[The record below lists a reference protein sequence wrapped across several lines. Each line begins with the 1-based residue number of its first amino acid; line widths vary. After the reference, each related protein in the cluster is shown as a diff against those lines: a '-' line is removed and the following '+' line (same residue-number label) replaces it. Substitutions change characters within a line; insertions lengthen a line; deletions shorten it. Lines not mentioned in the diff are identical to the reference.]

1 MNNLEIVSISVNLPE
16 QLITLCETFNEKSS
30 DIKTFDCILYI
41 NIDPYPNKKNIER
54 METISNKYFK
64 QVDIT
69 YGEECFSSK
78 AYLNLVKKVKNNVFL
93 SLPGG
98 RSWHNEKFSLLK
110 MKNDLLNDS
119 HAQEICMICD
129 PNKIYRDYAADGP
142 CCLHKTDFW
151 KKILLPSMSIWL
163 DMEYQL
169 RELYL
174 LENAKC
180 RNYEIDNNQ
189 DKYYGGNYFSGN
201 FKKEKKLFYGNKCT
215 DEEIDKIIEENGEWH
230 QIIYDKYKNNKNVK
244 NDILENLRKKTL
256 DKEWIYRWTGKG
268 TYLPINNAYYKR
280 YLKSS
285 RLYKCNN

>member
-110 MKNDLLNDS
+110 N
-119 HAQEICMICD
+119 
-129 PNKIYRDYAADGP
+129 
-142 CCLHKTDFW
+142 T
-151 KKILLPSMSIWL
+151 
-163 DMEYQL
+163 
-169 RELYL
+169 
-174 LENAKC
+174 
-180 RNYEIDNNQ
+180 
-189 DKYYGGNYFSGN
+189 
-201 FKKEKKLFYGNKCT
+201 
-215 DEEIDKIIEENGEWH
+215 
-230 QIIYDKYKNNKNVK
+230 
-244 NDILENLRKKTL
+244 
-256 DKEWIYRWTGKG
+256 
-268 TYLPINNAYYKR
+268 
-280 YLKSS
+280 
-285 RLYKCNN
+285 